1 MGAAGKAREEE
12 LLAEISK
19 LRKEL
24 ADRAAKID
32 EMTETIAAR
41 DQTIVERNAIIEQ
54 LEGQIKQL

>member
-1 MGAAGKAREEE
+1 MKMGAAGKQREEE

-32 EMTETIAAR
+32 EMTQTLAER
-41 DQTIVERNAIIEQ
+41 D
-54 LEGQIKQL
+54 